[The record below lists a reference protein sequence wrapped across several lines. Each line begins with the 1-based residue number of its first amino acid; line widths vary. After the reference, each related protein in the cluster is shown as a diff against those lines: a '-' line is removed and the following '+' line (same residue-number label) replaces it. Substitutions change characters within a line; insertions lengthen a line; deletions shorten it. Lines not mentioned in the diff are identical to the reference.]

1 MAPSSIP
8 TARRA
13 PRLSASG
20 PDSRTVTVTG
30 AIERHASRRA
40 AAGSRCTV
48 TSVAEA
54 VNVDVPVTS
63 PLQNVALARVGT
75 VVLSLLI
82 MLLPLR
88 RAVRFK
94 PGEALRYA

>member
-1 MAPSSIP
+1 M
-8 TARRA
+8 
-13 PRLSASG
+13 
-20 PDSRTVTVTG
+20 
-30 AIERHASRRA
+30 
-40 AAGSRCTV
+40 